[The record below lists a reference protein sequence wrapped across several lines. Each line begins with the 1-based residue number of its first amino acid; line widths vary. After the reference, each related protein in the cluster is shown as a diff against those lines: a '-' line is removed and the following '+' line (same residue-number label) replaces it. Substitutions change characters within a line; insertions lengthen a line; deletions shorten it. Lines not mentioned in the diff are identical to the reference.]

1 MAMVGNGVWHV
12 YIETGFVSQRAE
24 DWVLLV
30 LNVATELV
38 FVLGKEFGVTGR
50 WEMEDLSNHAG
61 DTGVSTLDGQGSGL
75 KEVSGCSR
83 KIRLGVIM
91 SYKVGSRAGTAKD
104 NPFRV
109 HS

>member
-24 DWVLLV
+24 NWILVV
-30 LNVATELV
+30 LNVAAELV
-38 FVLGKEFGVTGR
+38 FVLGKEFGVAGR
-50 WEMEDLSNHAG
+50 WEMKDLSNHAG
-61 DTGVSTLDGQGSGL
+61 DTVVSALHGQGSGL

-83 KIRLGVIM
+83 KIRVGVIM
-91 SYKVGSRAGTAKD
+91 SYKVGSRAGTAKN

-109 HS
+109 YS